1 MTQFDESHLRFEF
14 GESWT
19 VLRYEDSSGFRS
31 ISVLSGELSDRN
43 TRRMQGTKAVD
54 FVGVREGVLF
64 LIEVKNFEGHERET
78 RVRLERE
85 FDLEIGLKVRDSLAG
100 LVGAARSGTLAEPLA
115 KAIAKVANDGQRVHV
130 VAWVE
135 RDDPPERKRWM
146 SIGDDPV
153 EDRIKKK
160 LRWLKPKVLLCNREH
175 SGLVDVVVS
184 RMARA

>member
-1 MTQFDESHLRFEF
+1 MTRLDESRLRFEF

-31 ISVLSGELSDRN
+31 ISVLTGELSEGD
-43 TRRMQGTKAVD
+43 TRRTHGTKAVD
-54 FVGVREGVLF
+54 FVAVREGLLF

-85 FDLEIGLKVRDSLAG
+85 LDLEIGLKVRDSLAG

-115 KAIAKVANDGQRVHV
+115 RSIAKVANDGQGVRVV
-130 VAWVE
+130 GWIE
-135 RDDPPERKRWM
+135 RDDPPAMKRWM
-146 SIGDDPV
+146 SIGDDPL

-160 LRWLKPKVLLCNREH
+160 LRWLKPKVLLCNRER
-175 SGLVDVVVS
+175 SGLIDVVVT
-184 RMARA
+184 RLAGE